1 MPVRRCLALHVS
13 HMANAPAGFCAL
25 DFPLFGLAAK
35 TARTNAVRTRSAR
48 SSALLRNDA
57 YIIRASKRDG
67 VSRRDIF
74 GEDKCGGEQG
84 GQKHAAHR
92 LLLFRRR
99 PPKRLCVQ
107 EDLAPNFEVERQK
120 VICVLRREGSRRGG
134 RRLGLRG
141 GQPNYLTSPRCIHS
155 PSANM
160 VLVNRDM

>member
-1 MPVRRCLALHVS
+1 MPRTARLTHG
-13 HMANAPAGFCAL
+13 NAPAGFCAL

-35 TARTNAVRTRSAR
+35 TARPNAVRTRSAR

-57 YIIRASKRDG
+57 YIIRAFKRDG
-67 VSRRDIF
+67 VSHRDIF

-107 EDLAPNFEVERQK
+107 EDLAPNFELSARK
-120 VICVLRREGSRRGG
+120 SSACCAGREAGAVGDVSAYGG
-134 RRLGLRG
+134 D
-141 GQPNYLTSPRCIHS
+141 
-155 PSANM
+155 
-160 VLVNRDM
+160 NRII

>member
-1 MPVRRCLALHVS
+1 MPRTARLTHG
-13 HMANAPAGFCAL
+13 NAPAGFCAL
-25 DFPLFGLAAK
+25 DFPCSVLQPKPPDPMPFVRVLPARAHCCATTLTLYAPASAMVSATAISLARINAAENRAAK
-35 TARTNAVRTRSAR
+35 
-48 SSALLRNDA
+48 
-57 YIIRASKRDG
+57 
-67 VSRRDIF
+67 
-74 GEDKCGGEQG
+74 
-84 GQKHAAHR
+84 KHAAHR
-92 LLLFRRR
+92 LLLFRRL